1 MLFEKNYQLY
11 LKHETMLDEEKQR
24 RQSLAD
30 DFQGEMAKVQEV
42 LNKQKEQRNVE
53 LEENKAIREKIR
65 VAIE

>member
-24 RQSLAD
+24 RQSLPD